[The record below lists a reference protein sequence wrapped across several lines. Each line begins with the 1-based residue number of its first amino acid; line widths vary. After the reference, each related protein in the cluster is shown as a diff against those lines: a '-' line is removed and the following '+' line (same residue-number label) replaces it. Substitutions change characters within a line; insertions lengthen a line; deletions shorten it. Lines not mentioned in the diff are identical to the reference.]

1 MGDGVNMYASAA
13 NQRTDAMT
21 TRANGRLQRQQAYAN
36 AYKLEDDA
44 ARGSHVAADNMMTM
58 RRNQSAAVAASRVA
72 HAASGFGASGG
83 SKLAAEA
90 SVAEVFEK
98 AIADAAKSNAIADVN
113 AREQANAFRRQ
124 GDTALN
130 LANINADYLNRLA
143 AINSKAAPWMMLGSA
158 LSLGGSL
165 TNQFKMASSGEG
177 SKKTSGPGSAA
188 SGPGSAAGGPG
199 SAGGGSSSAGG
210 GSKGS

>member
-1 MGDGVNMYASAA
+1 MGDAVNMNAAAS
-13 NQRTDAMT
+13 NQRTDAVT

-58 RRNQSAAVAASRVA
+58 RRNQSAAAAASRVA

-130 LANINADYLNRLA
+130 LANISADYMDRVAEIDKKLA
-143 AINSKAAPWMMLGSA
+143 KKLQWASAIKMAGAIGGSFN
-158 LSLGGSL
+158 LGGM
-165 TNQFKMASSGEG
+165 FDGKG
-177 SKKTSGPGSAA
+177 A
-188 SGPGSAAGGPG
+188 SGGNDDPTAVEVPDGAG
-199 SAGGGSSSAGG
+199 
-210 GSKGS
+210 